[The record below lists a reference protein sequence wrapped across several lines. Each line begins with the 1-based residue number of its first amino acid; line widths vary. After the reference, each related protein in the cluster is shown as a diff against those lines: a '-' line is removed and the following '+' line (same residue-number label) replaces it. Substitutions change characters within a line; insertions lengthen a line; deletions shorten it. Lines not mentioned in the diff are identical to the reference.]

1 VAISAHIA
9 GLFIWKGFSN
19 DRRNIH
25 RTNKTLTWN
34 GVTYKIKGMIDV
46 QGKTVDVINAQCEQI
61 YNELGR
67 NALIYTNKGLW
78 DKLEDKS
85 GLKDNISAKTDL
97 FLAWFGIVQPEYGT
111 NNSVLPTGWSNFV
124 LWNDQD
130 GHYKLIKDGGEA
142 LATLLDYCEVATD
155 DDSDDTGDSGDGSD
169 SGDGGDGDSS
179 TSSSTIIHMIC
190 PKCGAQIF

>member
-1 VAISAHIA
+1 MIE
-9 GLFIWKGFSN
+9 GTFN
-19 DRRNIH
+19 

-46 QGKTVDVINAQCEQI
+46 QGKTVDVINAQAEQI

-67 NALIYTNKGLW
+67 SALIYTNKGLW
-78 DKLEDKS
+78 DGLVDKS
-85 GLKDNISAKTDL
+85 GLKDNIAAKTDL
-97 FLAWFGIVQPEYGT
+97 FLAWFGTVQPEYGK
-111 NNSVLPTGWSNFV
+111 NNTVLPTGWSGFV

-142 LATLLDYCEVATD
+142 LATLLEYCEVATD
-155 DDSDDTGDSGDGSD
+155 EDTGDSDDDD
-169 SGDGGDGDSS
+169 SGTDDPETGDS
-179 TSSSTIIHMIC
+179 TAASTIIHMVC